1 MSLDDPAV
9 MAGLAVDGQPFF
21 DHPSQAHNRQD
32 STDPE
37 RNHDGLLTA
46 DVGPDID
53 TPMPLKRD
61 TALLSIGQR
70 PFTSSGVPGANSGG
84 ATANG
89 FISSVGMPTPP
100 KDTDTRELREF
111 WKQYMRTPLSGPQDA
126 VGNIVGPLFSSK
138 NSSPTAHRRQ
148 RVASLP
154 SVKTPMVERGD
165 MFVHPQGL
173 GCHPPHQLDQR
184 GRENAAALGPTSSLR
199 TTLHVKEDLSSYEAA
214 VMARKAPT
222 LNLQLKR
229 PVKGKSLC
237 SVNQQLQG
245 RGDSRNTKVSQ
256 HSNVNPQ
263 MGHGSRPPSSS
274 GVPRSSSTLANAF
287 GGYSNSTV
295 SLASS
300 RSLSG
305 KEESVSPS
313 LPPSRD
319 TSDAYSTS
327 ASSDVDLRPSFKRLA
342 SQTLGPENSKRT
354 FFGYGGDE
362 VSERDKTAG
371 WSTTV
376 PEVPLSEFGVNLNSG
391 THLVASIAERRR
403 RRMSAPSSTID
414 TAKVSKSGQ
423 HSQPTDGTSVRP
435 LGYAPAT
442 QGVAG

>member
-21 DHPSQAHNRQD
+21 DDPSQVHNRQE

-37 RNHDGLLTA
+37 GNHDGLLTT

-53 TPMPLKRD
+53 TPMPLRRD
-61 TALLSIGQR
+61 AALLSIGQR
-70 PFTSSGVPGANSGG
+70 PATSTGVPGANSGG

-89 FISSVGMPTPP
+89 FGSTFGMPTPS

-126 VGNIVGPLFSSK
+126 IGNIVGPLISSK
-138 NSSPTAHRRQ
+138 NPSPVAHRRQ

-154 SVKTPMVERGD
+154 SAKTPMVERDD

-173 GCHPPHQLDQR
+173 GYHPVQQPDQR

-199 TTLHVKEDLSSYEAA
+199 TTLHAKEDLSSYEAA

-229 PVKGKSLC
+229 PVKGKNLC
-237 SVNQQLQG
+237 SANQHPRPCG
-245 RGDSRNTKVSQ
+245 EANTKVNP
-256 HSNVNPQ
+256 HSNVNTQ
-263 MGHGSRPPSSS
+263 TGHGSRPPSSS
-274 GVPRSSSTLANAF
+274 GIPRSSSTLANAF
-287 GGYSNSTV
+287 GNHGNSIV

-305 KEESVSPS
+305 KGSVSPS

-319 TSDAYSTS
+319 TSDAYSTY
-327 ASSDVDLRPSFKRLA
+327 ASSDVELRPSFKRLA

-354 FFGYGGDE
+354 FFGYGGDKVGE
-362 VSERDKTAG
+362 MDKTAG

-376 PEVPLSEFGVNLNSG
+376 PEVPLSEFGVNSSSG
-391 THLVASIAERRR
+391 TAHLVASIAERRR

-414 TAKVSKSGQ
+414 TAKVSQSQ
-423 HSQPTDGTSVRP
+423 HSQPADGKIVRP

-442 QGVAG
+442 QGV